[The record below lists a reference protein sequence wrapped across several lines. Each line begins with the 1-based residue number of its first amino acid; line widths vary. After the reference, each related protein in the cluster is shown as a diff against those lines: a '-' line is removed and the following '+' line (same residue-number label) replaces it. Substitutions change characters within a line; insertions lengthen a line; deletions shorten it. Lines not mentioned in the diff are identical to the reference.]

1 MKISLGKLA
10 MAAGVAAGFSL
21 VAGAATAR
29 DLTVVG
35 WGGTSQAA
43 QDKVMFQPY
52 VKDTGH
58 KLVLDSW
65 NGGIGVLRTRA
76 QGESTWDVVQVE
88 ADELALGCEEGIYAK
103 LDWAKMGGQEQ
114 FLPGMTTECGSG
126 TFVWST
132 ALAYDKSKLGEN
144 GPKSW
149 ADFFDTQK
157 FPGKR
162 SLRRGPR
169 QSLEFALLADG
180 VAPGDVY
187 KVLATSEGVDRAFKK
202 LDTIKKDIV
211 WWEAGAQPVQ
221 LLQSGEVVLTS
232 VYNGRIFAVNNTDK
246 TNFALAWP
254 AGFIYQ
260 VDSWVILANSPN
272 KDQAEEFLKFIQ
284 TSQRQQEF
292 ANVLAYGPTLKDSTG
307 EIKPDVL
314 PYLPT
319 APGVLEHGVSFD
331 TDFWVDN
338 IEALN
343 ERFNAWAAQ

>member
-1 MKISLGKLA
+1 MKTNIGRL
-10 MAAGVAAGFSL
+10 VL
-21 VAGAATAR
+21 VAGLTTGLLATAGAAMAR
-29 DLTVVG
+29 DLTVTG
-35 WGGTSQAA
+35 WGGTAQAA
-43 QDKVMFQPY
+43 QDKAMFQPY
-52 VKDTGH
+52 VKETGN
-58 KLVLDSW
+58 KLVQDSW
-65 NGGIGVLRTRA
+65 NGGIGVLRTKA
-76 QGESTWDVVQVE
+76 QGDSTWDVVQVE

-103 LDWAKMGGQEQ
+103 LDWSKLGNKDEY
-114 FLPGMTTECGSG
+114 LPGMAGECGVG

-132 ALAYDKSKLGEN
+132 ALAYDKAKLGEN

-149 ADFFDTQK
+149 ADFFDTKK

-180 VAPGDVY
+180 VAPGDIY
-187 KVLATSEGVDRAFKK
+187 KQLATKEGVDRAFKK

-221 LLQSGEVVLTS
+221 LLQSGEVVMTS
-232 VYNGRIFAVNNTDK
+232 VYNGRIFAANNADK
-246 TNFALAWP
+246 TNFAIAWP
-254 AGFIYQ
+254 AGFVYQ
-260 VDSWVILANSPN
+260 VDSWAILANSPN
-272 KDQAEEFLKFIQ
+272 KDEAMGFLKFIQ
-284 TSQRQQEF
+284 TPARQQDV

-307 EIKPDVL
+307 QIAPNVL

-319 APGVLEHGVSFD
+319 APGVIEHGMSFN
-331 TDFWVDN
+331 TAFWVDN

>member
-1 MKISLGKLA
+1 MKNTIGRLML
-10 MAAGVAAGFSL
+10 AAGLTAGLSI
-21 VAGAATAR
+21 VAGAAMAR

-35 WGGTSQAA
+35 WGGTAQAA
-43 QDKVMFQPY
+43 QDKAMFQPY
-52 VKDTGH
+52 VKDTGN
-58 KLVLDSW
+58 KLVQDSW
-65 NGGIGVLRTRA
+65 NGGIGVLRTKA

-88 ADELALGCEEGIYAK
+88 ADELVLGCEEGIYAR
-103 LDWAKMGGQEQ
+103 LDWSKLGGQEQ
-114 FLPGMTTECGSG
+114 YLPGMTNECGTG

-132 ALAYDKSKLGEN
+132 ALAYDKAKLGDN

-149 ADFFDTQK
+149 ADFFDTKK

-180 VAPGDVY
+180 VPQGDVY
-187 KVLATSEGVDRAFKK
+187 KLLATTEGVDRAFKK

-211 WWEAGAQPVQ
+211 WWEAGSQPVQ
-221 LLQSGEVVLTS
+221 LLQSGEVAMTS
-232 VYNGRIFAVNNTDK
+232 VYNGRIFAVNNADK

-272 KDQAEEFLKFIQ
+272 KDQAESFLKFIQ
-284 TSQRQQEF
+284 TSARQQDV

-307 EIKPDVL
+307 NIAPNVL

-319 APGVLEHGVSFD
+319 APGVIEHGLSFD
-331 TDFWVDN
+331 TAFWVDN

>member
-1 MKISLGKLA
+1 MKSSFGRLIL
-10 MAAGVAAGFSL
+10 AAGVTAGLSL
-21 VAGAATAR
+21 AAGAASAR

-35 WGGTSQAA
+35 WGGTAQAA
-43 QDKVMFQPY
+43 QNKAMFEPY
-52 VKDTGH
+52 VKDTGN
-58 KLVLDSW
+58 KLVQDSW
-65 NGGIGVLRTRA
+65 NGGIGVLRTKA

-88 ADELALGCEEGIYAK
+88 ADELVLGCEEGIYAK
-103 LDWAKMGGQEQ
+103 LDWAKLGNKDQY
-114 FLPGMTTECGSG
+114 LPGMAGDCGVG

-132 ALAYDKSKLGEN
+132 AMAYDKAKLGDN

-149 ADFFDTQK
+149 ADFFDTKK

-169 QSLEFALLADG
+169 QSLEFALMADG
-180 VAPGDVY
+180 VAPADVY
-187 KVLATSEGVDRAFKK
+187 KVLATKEGIDRAFKK

-211 WWEAGAQPVQ
+211 WWEAGSQPVQ
-221 LLQSGEVVLTS
+221 LLQSGEVAMTS
-232 VYNGRIFAVNNTDK
+232 VYNGRIFAVNNADK
-246 TNFALAWP
+246 TNFAISWP

-272 KDQAEEFLKFIQ
+272 KAQAEGFLKFIQ
-284 TSQRQQEF
+284 TPARQQDV

-307 EIKPDVL
+307 QIAPNVL

-319 APGVLEHGVSFD
+319 APGVIEHGLSFD
-331 TDFWVDN
+331 INFWVDN

-343 ERFNAWAAQ
+343 ERFNAWAAK

>member
-1 MKISLGKLA
+1 MNSTIGRLILS
-10 MAAGVAAGFSL
+10 AGVAAGLSL
-21 VAGAATAR
+21 AAGTAMAR

-35 WGGTSQAA
+35 WGGAA
-43 QDKVMFQPY
+43 QAEQNKAMFQPY
-52 VKDTGH
+52 VKDTGNP
-58 KLVLDSW
+58 LVQDSW
-65 NGGIGVLRTRA
+65 NGGIGVLRTKA
-76 QGESTWDVVQVE
+76 QGDSTWDVVQVE
-88 ADELALGCEEGIYAK
+88 ADELVLGCEEGLYAR
-103 LDWAKMGGQEQ
+103 LDWAKLGNKDQY
-114 FLPGMTTECGSG
+114 LPGMADECGVG

-132 ALAYDKSKLGEN
+132 ALAYDKSKLGED

-149 ADFFDTQK
+149 ADFFDTKK

-169 QSLEFALLADG
+169 QSLEFALMADG
-180 VAPGDVY
+180 VAPGDIY
-187 KVLATSEGVDRAFKK
+187 KLLATKEGVDRAFKK

-211 WWEAGAQPVQ
+211 WWEAGSQPVQ
-221 LLQSGEVVLTS
+221 LLQSGEVVMTS
-232 VYNGRIFAVNNTDK
+232 VYNGRVFAANNTEK

-272 KDQAEEFLKFIQ
+272 KDQAEGFLKFIQ
-284 TSQRQQEF
+284 TPARQQDV

-307 EIKPDVL
+307 QIAPNVL

-319 APGVLEHGVSFD
+319 APGVIEHGVSFD
-331 TDFWVDN
+331 TSFWVDN

-343 ERFNAWAAQ
+343 ERFNAWAVN